1 MNEPRILNGMSTV
14 AEINDAIPQ
23 LTDDELRAVER
34 KLLQEYRE
42 RKVGIIFD
50 DAYGTFTEE
59 DLRAVQDQ
67 ALRIIDG
74 ESPTP

>member
-1 MNEPRILNGMSTV
+1 MSTV
-14 AEINDAIPQ
+14 LEINEAISQ
-23 LTDDELRAVER
+23 LTDEELRVVER

-50 DAYGTFTEE
+50 DSYGTWTEE
-59 DLRAVQDQ
+59 DLRAVQEQ

-74 ESPTP
+74 EPSKP